1 VDQTPEPVPAQNAHT
16 GHFRRRMYTS
26 GGRVAAVEGPTWE
39 GCMGRTARERLARLL
54 DDAEAPGAFSAQI
67 LAPAGTLQVEVEGVG
82 AVPVPV
88 RALLAKKLIA
98 VAQPAKFGRGEQ
110 TLTDTSVRD
119 TSEIT
124 PDLVTLDGP
133 TWETTLRAVLDGVR
147 DELGLP
153 PTTKL
158 RAELHAM
165 LVYGKGQFF
174 LPHQDS
180 EKDDAMV
187 GTLVVSLPSAHT
199 GGELVVEHGGE
210 SVTYRTS
217 KEELSFVAF
226 YADCRHEVKP
236 VKSGYRVT
244 LTLNLLADSETD
256 AHGAGPA
263 ADLAHCLT
271 EHFTT
276 PATRRYGRTNLG
288 PPNRLVYLL
297 DHEYTQRGLNWNRL
311 KGVDAERATLLRAAA
326 KGAGCEAVLALA
338 EVKETWD
345 AWPSDSD
352 PWDDYDYYH
361 DKEEDEEEE
370 EDSDYDASRDRGS
383 DHDDYQLN
391 DLIDDEIT
399 LGWWTS
405 PDGMGGEPVSLY
417 VPDSE
422 VCATTPS
429 ANLAPYQS
437 EYEGYMGNYGNTLDR
452 WYRRA
457 AVVVWA
463 RDRAFAARA
472 EAGSQWALSELHTRL
487 EAGDL
492 EGARAA
498 AESLAPFWKKVGS
511 QAGLLGTALQVAAG
525 LGAAG
530 TAAMLLEPFRVET
543 VGPEHA
549 GGLAATGQYGEEWT
563 RRVIDGWFGSEH
575 YFEADRHEWVERLP
589 GLCGA
594 LRAAG
599 APEVARLL
607 AAGAWGWM
615 RGQLRLWTT
624 TARAE
629 IRQPQLE
636 MLSSPLVRLL
646 EAAGDELRDEI
657 AGVLRGYG
665 DNVLGCLMPALRSA
679 AARRLAGLDV
689 VARDCGK
696 RLGAIIARPLR
707 DEDDWSIG
715 WTGCGC
721 GLCDTLGTFLGSRS
735 RRVFEWPLATDGR
748 RHVHTQIDSAGLPV
762 RHRTRRQGRPYTLVL
777 TKTDELFTREKDARH
792 TAVTDLAWLTPAW
805 GDGPP
810 ETSLLSTWR
819 PPISRSPSCS
829 GCTSAATTP
838 TRTC

>member
-1 VDQTPEPVPAQNAHT
+1 
-16 GHFRRRMYTS
+16 
-26 GGRVAAVEGPTWE
+26 
-39 GCMGRTARERLARLL
+39 MGRTARERLARLL
-54 DDAEAPGAFSAQI
+54 DDAQAPGAFSAQI
-67 LAPAGTLQVEVEGVG
+67 LAPADVLQVEVDGAG
-82 AVPVPV
+82 AVRTPV
-88 RALLAKKLIA
+88 RAPLAKRLIA
-98 VAQPAKFGRGEQ
+98 VARPAKFGRGEQ
-110 TLTDTSVRD
+110 TLTDASVRD
-119 TSEIT
+119 TWEIT

-133 TWETTLRAVLDGVR
+133 AWQATLGAVLDEVR
-147 DELGLP
+147 DELGMA
-153 PTTKL
+153 PTTRL

-199 GGELVVEHGGE
+199 GGELAVEHGGE
-210 SVTYRTS
+210 SVTYRTP
-217 KEELSFVAF
+217 KDQLSFVAF
-226 YADCRHEVKP
+226 YADCRHEVRP

-244 LTLNLLADSETD
+244 LTLNLLADSE
-256 AHGAGPA
+256 AGAREAGPVT
-263 ADLAHCLT
+263 DVAHCLT
-271 EHFTT
+271 EHFAT
-276 PATRRYGRTNLG
+276 PAMRRYGGADPG

-297 DHEYTQRGLNWNRL
+297 DHEYSQRGLNWNRL
-311 KGVDAERATLLRAAA
+311 KGADAERAALLRAAA
-326 KGAGCEAVLALA
+326 EGAGCEAVLALA

-345 AWPSDSD
+345 AWPSGSD
-352 PWDDYDYYH
+352 PWDDYDYY
-361 DKEEDEEEE
+361 DDDDEDEA
-370 EDSDYDASRDRGS
+370 DDDDHGASRDRGS
-383 DHDDYQLN
+383 DHDDYQLH

-405 PDGMGGEPVSLY
+405 PDGTGGEPISLQ
-417 VPDSE
+417 VPRSE

-429 ANLAPYQS
+429 ANLTPYQS

-492 EGARAA
+492 EGARAG
-498 AESLAPFWKKVGS
+498 AESLAPFWKGIGS

-543 VGPEHA
+543 VAPEHA
-549 GGLAATGQYGEEWT
+549 GGLAAVGQYGEEWM
-563 RRVIDGWFGSEH
+563 REVIAGWFGPEH
-575 YFEADRHEWVERLP
+575 YSEAARYEWAGRLP
-589 GLCGA
+589 GLCGG

-599 APEVARLL
+599 GREVARLL
-607 AAGAWGWM
+607 AAGAWRWM
-615 RGQLRLWTT
+615 GDQLRLWAT

-629 IRQPQLE
+629 IRKPQLE

-646 EAAGDELRDEI
+646 EAADDELRDEI
-657 AGVLRGYG
+657 LAALRRYG

-679 AARRLAGLDV
+679 AALPSAARRAAGLDV
-689 VARDCGK
+689 VARDCGQ

-707 DEDDWSIG
+707 DEDDWSIE

-721 GLCDTLGTFLGSRS
+721 DLCDTLGTFLGSRS

-748 RHVHTQIDSAGLPV
+748 RHVHTRIDSAALPV
-762 RHRTRRQGRPYTLVL
+762 QHQTRRRGRPYTLVL
-777 TKTDELFTREKDARH
+777 TKTGELFTREKDTRH
-792 TAVTDLAWLTPAW
+792 EAVTDLAWLTSAW
-805 GDGPP
+805 SDGLPG
-810 ETSLLSTWR
+810 TF
-819 PPISRSPSCS
+819 
-829 GCTSAATTP
+829 
-838 TRTC
+838 